1 MRGHV
6 PTVFTSPHVHTKHDV
21 TTLASIH
28 TFTHSQAAS
37 VLSPHVTIAA
47 VSYVVQLAGG
57 LPDALMED
65 LPQTPHTAYILY
77 LSLKE
82 FKSFSTF
89 ISEQ

>member
-1 MRGHV
+1 V
-6 PTVFTSPHVHTKHDV
+6 TV
-21 TTLASIH
+21 
-28 TFTHSQAAS
+28 
-37 VLSPHVTIAA
+37 AA

-57 LPDALMED
+57 LPDALTED